1 MEPEQINS
9 ISALLQTIGEGITY
23 LQNHEDETVR
33 QAVEAGR
40 QAATRQIEDALGASL
55 AQRVSAN
62 ELEDAEWLGIAWRI
76 LEQLADPFQPQN
88 AFDREFLNFL
98 DYLWK
103 TPEPALLE
111 QMKSIL
117 REWKKT
123 PDGKAAYRGFVEY
136 FAKFPLWG
144 TLNPEKGD
152 YDTLQRRAAV
162 LKRHSYDFLWLYRR
176 LGDYLSKRTLS
187 AILANWAVLDLA
199 YPQKVKSIFPDYWE
213 PDLFPDNQGDVL
225 VDVGAYTGDSIAQY
239 VQMYGTE
246 YKRIYAYEVSPDSCE
261 TMRANMAKLGLHDVV
276 IRNKGAGSQPG
287 ELSLSRSASDAS
299 ANQLTADARGE
310 RIEVVPLDEDLPEPV
325 TFLKMDIEGAEWDT
339 LLGCETII
347 SQQHPKL
354 AICVYH
360 GYNDLWRIPA
370 LIESF
375 YPEYE
380 FYLRHYGGNLIPT
393 EFVLLCRP
401 RGNDRLQNQKE
412 GAT

>member
-1 MEPEQINS
+1 MELEQINS
-9 ISALLQTIGEGITY
+9 ISALLQTIGEGINY

-187 AILANWAVLDLA
+187 AILINWAVLDLA

-375 YPEYE
+375 CPDYE

-401 RGNDRLQNQKE
+401 TDKP
-412 GAT
+412 

>member
-1 MEPEQINS
+1 MEPEQINR
-9 ISALLQTIGEGITY
+9 ILEMLGTIGEGLDY
-23 LQNHEDETVR
+23 LQTHEDASVR
-33 QAVEAGR
+33 QAVEDGR
-40 QAATRQIEDALGASL
+40 QAATRLLEEELDDTLEQQIGAS
-55 AQRVSAN
+55 AMP
-62 ELEDAEWLGIAWRI
+62 DAEWLGVAYRI
-76 LEQLADPFQPQN
+76 VEQLTDPFRPEN
-88 AFDREFLNFL
+88 AYDREFLSFL
-98 DYLWK
+98 RQTWAVSEETILQAQKQTLHQWK
-103 TPEPALLE
+103 STPNDRATY
-111 QMKSIL
+111 K
-117 REWKKT
+117 
-123 PDGKAAYRGFVEY
+123 GFVEY
-136 FAKFPLWG
+136 FDKFPLWG
-144 TLNPEKGD
+144 TLHPERGD
-152 YDTLQRRAAV
+152 FDTFQRRAAV

-187 AILANWAVLDLA
+187 AILVNWAVLNLE
-199 YPQKVKSIFPDYWE
+199 YPAKVKSIFPDYWE
-213 PDLFPDNQGDVL
+213 PDLFPNNAGDVL
-225 VDVGAYTGDSIAQY
+225 VDVGAYIGDSIAQY
-239 VQMYGTE
+239 VQVYGTG

-261 TMRANMAKLGLHDVV
+261 TMRANVQKLGLHDVI
-276 IRNKGAGSQPG
+276 IRNKGAGSQRG
-287 ELSLSRSASDAS
+287 ELFLSRSESDAS
-299 ANQLTADARGE
+299 ANQLSADARGE
-310 RIEVVPLDEDLPEPV
+310 RIEVVPLDEDIDESV

-354 AICVYH
+354 AICVCH